1 MKSIV
6 EEAEIYFIPKY
17 LSKDIAD
24 KYFQDLNNGQFRIQP
39 LYFRNRKD
47 PSIID
52 KVGGSRPLPNYSLRD
67 GILRSAITNP
77 CLSKIV
83 TILKWNL
90 SFSFGDFSSFSS
102 EIETKSVLFYAPER
116 AGDNFHSFDLIQPP
130 ILPKGTANPLLMEQK
145 TITTRFGR
153 IACVLAIK

>member
-1 MKSIV
+1 MKSVVFIGKSPIDISARPPVGHGCISLQIV
-6 EEAEIYFIPKY
+6 PW
-17 LSKDIAD
+17 
-24 KYFQDLNNGQFRIQP
+24 R
-39 LYFRNRKD
+39 
-47 PSIID
+47 
-52 KVGGSRPLPNYSLRD
+52 RPLPNYSLCD

-83 TILKWNL
+83 ITLKWNL

-102 EIETKSVLFYAPER
+102 EIQTKSVLFYAPER

-145 TITTRFGR
+145 TITTRFWTHR
-153 IACVLAIK
+153 LYLDR

>member
-1 MKSIV
+1 MS
-6 EEAEIYFIPKY
+6 
-17 LSKDIAD
+17 SK
-24 KYFQDLNNGQFRIQP
+24 K
-39 LYFRNRKD
+39 
-47 PSIID
+47 
-52 KVGGSRPLPNYSLRD
+52 SRPLHDYSLCD

-83 TILKWNL
+83 ITLKWNL

-145 TITTRFGR
+145 TITTRFWTHRLYLDG
-153 IACVLAIK
+153 